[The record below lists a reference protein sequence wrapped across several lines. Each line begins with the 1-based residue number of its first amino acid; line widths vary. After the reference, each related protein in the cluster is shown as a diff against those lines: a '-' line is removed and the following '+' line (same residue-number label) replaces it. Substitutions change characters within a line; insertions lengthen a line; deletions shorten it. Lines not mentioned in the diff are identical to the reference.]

1 MYSPEIAEGLE
12 TISWTSCPTQ
22 HRYVLDI
29 STLASSLEHPACL
42 WSCGKSRLLNIV
54 DCSKWRTSTLET
66 HFVSI
71 QPGDKTKGC
80 FIWVF
85 WVFFLSLKKVTS
97 SPPCWPCWPKF
108 LVIQALSP
116 KVVGMRFCLTQTW
129 LLLINI
135 FKLSELFHSFLMKNK
150 MWSSYCD
157 KGGRQLSDIP

>member
-1 MYSPEIAEGLE
+1 MFTYIHPPVFRIKKKNGHDVVCMYSPEIAEGLE
-12 TISWTSCPTQ
+12 TISWTSCATQ

-54 DCSKWRTSTLET
+54 DCSKRRTSTLEI

-85 WVFFLSLKKVTS
+85 WVFFFKLKKSYQLPPLLTKLAKIPCYPS
-97 SPPCWPCWPKF
+97 SQSQGCRNEILPDSNM
-108 LVIQALSP
+108 A
-116 KVVGMRFCLTQTW
+116 TA
-129 LLLINI
+129 N
-135 FKLSELFHSFLMKNK
+135 
-150 MWSSYCD
+150 
-157 KGGRQLSDIP
+157 